1 MLSCHSYV
9 AIIDSCIVTSS
20 EFVKATWVNCLQADP
35 QKLQP
40 EWEEMAAT
48 SCAVQNMWLLGTAL
62 GVAGVLPASEM

>member
-1 MLSCHSYV
+1 MGNSM
-9 AIIDSCIVTSS
+9 
-20 EFVKATWVNCLQADP
+20 QADP